1 MCYYDWLDYKDMKEN
16 LDNYFKKKKVANFE
30 IIYHEK
36 RVTFRKEK
44 TVSALIKNIK
54 RDDLWLQR
62 DILIEY
68 CKNFK

>member
-36 RVTFRKEK
+36 RVTF
-44 TVSALIKNIK
+44 
-54 RDDLWLQR
+54 
-62 DILIEY
+62 
-68 CKNFK
+68 